1 MNKQDN
7 QQPPTSGLSTL
18 MKFIMVLLFI
28 FVIVVIVYVFYIKRY
43 QYIGQTIKQKDILG
57 TATLFSPEIAASIGY
72 ILNR

>member
-1 MNKQDN
+1 MNKQNN
-7 QQPPTSGLSTL
+7 QQPTGMNTL

-28 FVIVVIVYVFYIKRY
+28 FVIVVVVYVFYIKRY
-43 QYIGQTIKQKDILG
+43 QYIGETIKQKDILS